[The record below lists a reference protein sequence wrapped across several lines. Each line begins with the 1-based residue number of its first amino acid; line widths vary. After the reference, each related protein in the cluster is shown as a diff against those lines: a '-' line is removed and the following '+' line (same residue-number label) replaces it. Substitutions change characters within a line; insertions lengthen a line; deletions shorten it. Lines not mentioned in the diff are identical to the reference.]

1 MFVFGEKLKELRI
14 EKNMTQDELGRIF
27 EPNLAQST
35 IGTYEKGLREM
46 SYTNLIRVSEYFNV
60 SIDYLLGIE
69 KEKQSISKY
78 LEENNKKSN
87 DIINFLEKEN
97 VQYKELQLRKNEKNM
112 LKRIIEAIFEQ

>member
-46 SYTNLIRVSEYFNV
+46 SYNNLIRVSEYFNV